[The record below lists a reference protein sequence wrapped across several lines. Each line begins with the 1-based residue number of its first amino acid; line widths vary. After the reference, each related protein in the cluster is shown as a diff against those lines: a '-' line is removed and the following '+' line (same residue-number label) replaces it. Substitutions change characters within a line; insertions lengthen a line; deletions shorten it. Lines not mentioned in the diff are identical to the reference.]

1 MDNRHPQLKPIFPYA
16 VSIRGSNYV
25 IVDTRNGNI
34 QKPAY
39 ITRSKAEK
47 ACDELNKQA

>member
-1 MDNRHPQLKPIFPYA
+1 MDPIYPYA
-16 VSIRGSNYV
+16 VAIRGSNYV
-25 IVDTRNGNI
+25 IVDTRSGVV

-47 ACDELNKQA
+47 ACAELNGKA